1 MWKQCEALQD
11 AIVSFRRDLHRIPEV
26 GTQLPLTQ
34 TYICKV
40 LDSWGLSYTRSAT
53 HSTLWGDIV
62 GDLPGKTVLLRA
74 DMDALPIQEA
84 TGLPFSSQ
92 HDGKMH
98 ACGHDAH
105 AAMLLGAIRV
115 LLDNRPQLHGR
126 VRFLFQA
133 DEESVSGAKF
143 AVKEGVMEG
152 VDAAFGCHIG
162 NLLGPDVPA
171 GTLAVKAGNVMASAD
186 YLFLTVRG
194 KGCHGSTPEKGV
206 DPITIASHIVIN
218 LQEILAREISA
229 SQPAALTMG
238 RIRGGDVFNIIP
250 EQVELDGTLR
260 TYAPEIRRF
269 ILMRIEEI
277 AKSTAAVFRG
287 ECDLRVGGGTD
298 AVINDTALTALAKK
312 ALAPVAGEG
321 LLLTDFTPNMGSED
335 FSCFQKEAPGVYFFL
350 SSAADDRTRIPHH
363 NPRFDIDET
372 VLWKGSAAFVAL
384 TEDFLNKG
392 EEP

>member
-1 MWKQCEALQD
+1 MWKQCEALQE
-11 AIVSFRRDLHRIPEV
+11 AVVSFRRDLHEIPEV
-26 GTQLPLTQ
+26 GTQLPMTQ
-34 TYICKV
+34 AYIRKV
-40 LDSWGLSYTRSAT
+40 LEGWGLSYTLSAT
-53 HSTLWGDIV
+53 HSTLWGDIE
-62 GDLPGKTVLLRA
+62 GSLPGKTVLLRA

-84 TGLPFSSQ
+84 TGLPFASQ
-92 HDGKMH
+92 HEGKMH

-115 LLDNRPQLHGR
+115 LLDNRAQLRGR

-133 DEESVSGAKF
+133 DEEAVSGAKF
-143 AVKEGVMEG
+143 AVKEGAMEG

-162 NLLGPDVPA
+162 NLLGPDIPS
-171 GTLAVKAGNVMASAD
+171 GTLAVKPGNAMASAD

-218 LQEILAREISA
+218 LQEILAREIPA
-229 SQPAALTMG
+229 SQTAALTMG

-260 TYAPEIRRF
+260 TYSPELRQF
-269 ILMRIEEI
+269 ILKRIEEI

-287 ECDLRVGGGTD
+287 ECDLRVGGGTG
-298 AVINDTALTALAKK
+298 AVINDPALTALAQE

-321 LLLTDFTPNMGSED
+321 MLLTDFTPNMGSED
-335 FSCFQKEAPGVYFFL
+335 FSCFQKEVPGVYWFL
-350 SSAADDRTRIPHH
+350 SSANREKGTCVPHH
-363 NPRFDIDET
+363 NPRFDIDED
-372 VLWKGSAAFVAL
+372 VLWKGSAAFVAAAQA
-384 TEDFLNKG
+384 FLKA
-392 EEP
+392 

>member
-34 TYICKV
+34 AYIRKV
-40 LDSWGLSYTRSAT
+40 LEGWGLSYTLSAT
-53 HSTLWGDIV
+53 HSTLWGDIE
-62 GDLPGKTVLLRA
+62 GELPGKTVLLRA

-84 TGLPFSSQ
+84 TGLPFASQ
-92 HDGKMH
+92 HEGKMH

-115 LLDNRPQLHGR
+115 LLDNRAQLRGR

-133 DEESVSGAKF
+133 DEEAVSGAKF
-143 AVKEGVMEG
+143 AVKEGAMEG

-162 NLLGPDVPA
+162 NLLGPDIPS
-171 GTLAVKAGNVMASAD
+171 GTLAVKPGNAMASAD

-218 LQEILAREISA
+218 LQEILAREIPA
-229 SQPAALTMG
+229 SQTAALTMG

-260 TYAPEIRRF
+260 TYSPELRQF
-269 ILMRIEEI
+269 ILKRIEEI

-287 ECDLRVGGGTD
+287 ECDLRVGGGTG
-298 AVINDTALTALAKK
+298 AVINDPALTALTQE

-321 LLLTDFTPNMGSED
+321 MLLTDFTPNMGSED
-335 FSCFQKEAPGVYFFL
+335 FSCFQKEVPGVYWFL
-350 SSAADDRTRIPHH
+350 SSANREKGTCVPHH
-363 NPRFDIDET
+363 NPRFDIDED
-372 VLWKGSAAFVAL
+372 VLWKGSAAFVAAAQA
-384 TEDFLNKG
+384 FLKA
-392 EEP
+392 

>member
-11 AIVSFRRDLHRIPEV
+11 TIVSFRRDLHRIPEV

-34 TYICKV
+34 AYIRKV
-40 LDSWGLSYTRSAT
+40 LEGWGLSYTLSAT
-53 HSTLWGDIV
+53 HSTLWGDIE
-62 GDLPGKTVLLRA
+62 GSLPGKTVLLRA

-84 TGLPFSSQ
+84 TGLPFASQ
-92 HDGKMH
+92 HEGKMH

-115 LLDNRPQLHGR
+115 LLDNRAQLRGR

-133 DEESVSGAKF
+133 DEEAVSGAKF
-143 AVKEGVMEG
+143 AVKEGAMEG

-162 NLLGPDVPA
+162 NLLGPDIPS
-171 GTLAVKAGNVMASAD
+171 GTLAVKPGNAMASAD

-218 LQEILAREISA
+218 LQEILAREIPA
-229 SQPAALTMG
+229 SQTAALTMG

-260 TYAPEIRRF
+260 TYSPELRQF
-269 ILMRIEEI
+269 ILKRIEEI

-287 ECDLRVGGGTD
+287 ECDLRVGGGTG
-298 AVINDTALTALAKK
+298 AVINDPALTVLTQE

-321 LLLTDFTPNMGSED
+321 MLLTDFTPNMGSED
-335 FSCFQKEAPGVYFFL
+335 FSCFQKEAPGVYWFL
-350 SSAADDRTRIPHH
+350 SSANREKGTCMPHH
-363 NPRFDIDET
+363 NPRFDIDED
-372 VLWKGSAAFVAL
+372 VLWKGSAAFVAAAQAFL
-384 TEDFLNKG
+384 TA
-392 EEP
+392 

>member
-1 MWKQCEALQD
+1 MWKQCEALQE

-34 TYICKV
+34 AYIRKV
-40 LDSWGLSYTRSAT
+40 LEGWGLSYTLSAT
-53 HSTLWGDIV
+53 HSTLWGDIE
-62 GDLPGKTVLLRA
+62 GSLPGKTVLLRA

-84 TGLPFSSQ
+84 TGLPFASQ
-92 HDGKMH
+92 HEGKMH

-115 LLDNRPQLHGR
+115 LLDNRAQLRGR

-133 DEESVSGAKF
+133 DEEAVSGAKF
-143 AVKEGVMEG
+143 AVKEGAMEG

-162 NLLGPDVPA
+162 NLLGPDIPS
-171 GTLAVKAGNVMASAD
+171 GTLAVKLGNAMASAD

-218 LQEILAREISA
+218 LQEILAREIPA
-229 SQPAALTMG
+229 SQTAALTMG

-260 TYAPEIRRF
+260 TYSPELRQF
-269 ILMRIEEI
+269 ILKRIEEI

-287 ECDLRVGGGTD
+287 ECDLRVGGGTG
-298 AVINDTALTALAKK
+298 AVINDPALTALTQE

-321 LLLTDFTPNMGSED
+321 MLLTDFTPNMGSED
-335 FSCFQKEAPGVYFFL
+335 FSCFQKEVPGVYWFL
-350 SSAADDRTRIPHH
+350 SSANREKGTCVPHH
-363 NPRFDIDET
+363 NPRFDIDED
-372 VLWKGSAAFVAL
+372 VLWKGSAAFVAAAQA
-384 TEDFLNKG
+384 FLKA
-392 EEP
+392 

>member
-1 MWKQCEALQD
+1 MWKQCEALQE

-34 TYICKV
+34 AYIRKV
-40 LDSWGLSYTRSAT
+40 LEGWGLSYTLSAT

-62 GDLPGKTVLLRA
+62 GELPGKTVLLRA

-84 TGLPFSSQ
+84 TDLPFASQ
-92 HDGKMH
+92 HEGKMH

-105 AAMLLGAIRV
+105 TAMLLGAIRV
-115 LLDNRPQLHGR
+115 LLDNRAQLRGR

-133 DEESVSGAKF
+133 DEEAVSGAKF
-143 AVKEGVMEG
+143 AVKEGAMEG

-162 NLLGPDVPA
+162 NLLGPDIPS
-171 GTLAVKAGNVMASAD
+171 GTLAVKPGNAMASAD

-218 LQEILAREISA
+218 LQEILAREIPA
-229 SQPAALTMG
+229 SQTAALTMG

-260 TYAPEIRRF
+260 TYSPELRQF
-269 ILMRIEEI
+269 ILKRIEEI

-287 ECDLRVGGGTD
+287 ECDLRVGGGTG
-298 AVINDTALTALAKK
+298 AVINDPALTALAQE

-321 LLLTDFTPNMGSED
+321 MLLTDFTPNMGSED
-335 FSCFQKEAPGVYFFL
+335 FSCFQKEVPGVYWFL
-350 SSAADDRTRIPHH
+350 SSANREKGTCVPHH
-363 NPRFDIDET
+363 NPRFDIDED
-372 VLWKGSAAFVAL
+372 VLWKGSAAFVAAAQAFL
-384 TEDFLNKG
+384 TA
-392 EEP
+392 

>member
-1 MWKQCEALQD
+1 MWKQCEALQE

-34 TYICKV
+34 AYIRKV
-40 LDSWGLSYTRSAT
+40 LEGWGLSYTLSAT
-53 HSTLWGDIV
+53 HSTLWGDIE
-62 GDLPGKTVLLRA
+62 GELPGKTVLLRA

-84 TGLPFSSQ
+84 TGLPFASQ
-92 HDGKMH
+92 HEGKMH

-115 LLDNRPQLHGR
+115 LLDNRAQLRGR

-133 DEESVSGAKF
+133 DEEAVSGAKF
-143 AVKEGVMEG
+143 AVKEGAMEG

-162 NLLGPDVPA
+162 NLLGPDIPS
-171 GTLAVKAGNVMASAD
+171 GTLAVKPGNAMASAD

-218 LQEILAREISA
+218 LQEILAREIPA
-229 SQPAALTMG
+229 SQTAALTMG

-260 TYAPEIRRF
+260 TYSPELRQF
-269 ILMRIEEI
+269 ILKRIEEI

-287 ECDLRVGGGTD
+287 ECDLRVGGGTG
-298 AVINDTALTALAKK
+298 AVINDPTLTALAQE

-321 LLLTDFTPNMGSED
+321 MLLTDFTPNMGSED
-335 FSCFQKEAPGVYFFL
+335 FSCFQKEVPGVYWFL
-350 SSAADDRTRIPHH
+350 SSANREKGTCVPHH
-363 NPRFDIDET
+363 NPRFDIDED
-372 VLWKGSAAFVAL
+372 VLWKGSAAFVAAAQA
-384 TEDFLNKG
+384 FLKA
-392 EEP
+392 

>member
-11 AIVSFRRDLHRIPEV
+11 TIVSFRRDLHRIPEV
-26 GTQLPLTQ
+26 GIRLPLTQ
-34 TYICKV
+34 AYIRKV
-40 LDSWGLSYTRSAT
+40 LDGWGLSYTLSAT

-62 GDLPGKTVLLRA
+62 GEQPGKTVLLRA

-84 TGLPFSSQ
+84 TGLPFASQ
-92 HDGKMH
+92 HEGKMH

-115 LLDNRPQLHGR
+115 LLDNRAQLRGR

-133 DEESVSGAKF
+133 DEEAVSGAKF
-143 AVKEGVMEG
+143 AVKEGAMEG

-162 NLLGPDVPA
+162 NLLGPDIPS
-171 GTLAVKAGNVMASAD
+171 GTLAVKPGNAMASAD

-218 LQEILAREISA
+218 LQEILAREIPA
-229 SQPAALTMG
+229 SQTAALTMG

-260 TYAPEIRRF
+260 TYSPELRQF
-269 ILMRIEEI
+269 ILKRIEEI

-287 ECDLRVGGGTD
+287 ECDFRVGGGTG
-298 AVINDTALTALAKK
+298 AVINDAPLTALTQE

-321 LLLTDFTPNMGSED
+321 MLLTDFTPNMGSED
-335 FSCFQKEAPGVYFFL
+335 FSCFQKEVPGVYWFL
-350 SSAADDRTRIPHH
+350 SSANREKGTCVPHH
-363 NPRFDIDET
+363 NPRFDIDED
-372 VLWKGSAAFVAL
+372 VLWKGSAAFVAAAQA
-384 TEDFLNKG
+384 FLNKG
-392 EEP
+392 E

>member
-1 MWKQCEALQD
+1 MWKQCEALQE

-34 TYICKV
+34 AYIRKV
-40 LDSWGLSYTRSAT
+40 LEGWGLSYTLSAT

-62 GDLPGKTVLLRA
+62 GELPGKTVLLRA

-84 TGLPFSSQ
+84 TGLPFASQ
-92 HDGKMH
+92 HEGKMH

-115 LLDNRPQLHGR
+115 LLDNRAQLRGR

-133 DEESVSGAKF
+133 DEEAVSGAKF
-143 AVKEGVMEG
+143 AVKEGAMDG

-162 NLLGPDVPA
+162 NLLGPDIPS
-171 GTLAVKAGNVMASAD
+171 GTLAVKPGNAMASAD

-218 LQEILAREISA
+218 LQEILAREIPA
-229 SQPAALTMG
+229 SQTAALTMG

-260 TYAPEIRRF
+260 TYSPELRQF
-269 ILMRIEEI
+269 ILKRIEEI

-287 ECDLRVGGGTD
+287 ECDLRVGGGTG
-298 AVINDTALTALAKK
+298 AVINDPALTALTQE

-321 LLLTDFTPNMGSED
+321 MLLTDFTPNMGSED
-335 FSCFQKEAPGVYFFL
+335 FSCFQKEVPGVYWFL
-350 SSAADDRTRIPHH
+350 SSANREKGTCVPHH
-363 NPRFDIDET
+363 NPRFDIDED
-372 VLWKGSAAFVAL
+372 VLWKGSAAFVAAAQA
-384 TEDFLNKG
+384 FLKA
-392 EEP
+392 

>member
-11 AIVSFRRDLHRIPEV
+11 TIVSFRRDLHRIPEV

-34 TYICKV
+34 AYIRKV
-40 LDSWGLSYTRSAT
+40 LEGWGLSYTLSAT
-53 HSTLWGDIV
+53 HSTLWGDIE
-62 GDLPGKTVLLRA
+62 GSLPGKTVLLRA

-84 TGLPFSSQ
+84 TGLPFASQ
-92 HDGKMH
+92 HEGKMH

-115 LLDNRPQLHGR
+115 LLDNRAQLRGR

-133 DEESVSGAKF
+133 DEEAVSGAKF
-143 AVKEGVMEG
+143 AVKEGAMEG
-152 VDAAFGCHIG
+152 VDAAFGCHTG
-162 NLLGPDVPA
+162 NLLGPDIPS
-171 GTLAVKAGNVMASAD
+171 GTLAVKPGNAMASAD

-218 LQEILAREISA
+218 LQEILAREIPA
-229 SQPAALTMG
+229 SQTAALTMG

-260 TYAPEIRRF
+260 TYSPELRQF
-269 ILMRIEEI
+269 ILKRIEEI

-287 ECDLRVGGGTD
+287 ECDLRVGGGTG
-298 AVINDTALTALAKK
+298 AVINDPALTALTQE

-321 LLLTDFTPNMGSED
+321 MLLTDFTPNMGSED
-335 FSCFQKEAPGVYFFL
+335 FSCFQKEVPGVYWFL
-350 SSAADDRTRIPHH
+350 SSANREKGTCVPHH
-363 NPRFDIDET
+363 NPRFDIDED
-372 VLWKGSAAFVAL
+372 VLWKGSAAFVAAAQA
-384 TEDFLNKG
+384 FLKA
-392 EEP
+392 

>member
-11 AIVSFRRDLHRIPEV
+11 TIVSFRRDLHRIPEV
-26 GTQLPLTQ
+26 GTHLPLTQ
-34 TYICKV
+34 AYIRKV
-40 LDSWGLSYTRSAT
+40 LEGWGLSYTLSAT
-53 HSTLWGDIV
+53 HSTLWGDIE
-62 GDLPGKTVLLRA
+62 GSLPGKTVLLRA

-84 TGLPFSSQ
+84 TGLPFASQ
-92 HDGKMH
+92 HEGKMH

-115 LLDNRPQLHGR
+115 LLDNRAQLRGR

-133 DEESVSGAKF
+133 DEEAVSGAKF
-143 AVKEGVMEG
+143 AVKEGAMEG

-162 NLLGPDVPA
+162 NLLGPDIPS
-171 GTLAVKAGNVMASAD
+171 GTLAVKLGNAMASAD

-218 LQEILAREISA
+218 LQEILAREIPA
-229 SQPAALTMG
+229 SQTAALTMG

-260 TYAPEIRRF
+260 TYSPELRQF
-269 ILMRIEEI
+269 ILKRIEEI

-287 ECDLRVGGGTD
+287 ECDLRVGGGTG
-298 AVINDTALTALAKK
+298 AVINDPALTALTQE

-321 LLLTDFTPNMGSED
+321 MLLTDFTPNMGSED
-335 FSCFQKEAPGVYFFL
+335 FSCFQKEVPGVYWFL
-350 SSAADDRTRIPHH
+350 SSANREKGTCVPHH
-363 NPRFDIDET
+363 NPRFDIDED
-372 VLWKGSAAFVAL
+372 VLWKGSAAFVAAAQA
-384 TEDFLNKG
+384 FLKA
-392 EEP
+392 

>member
-34 TYICKV
+34 AYIRKV
-40 LDSWGLSYTRSAT
+40 LEGWGLSYTLSAT

-62 GDLPGKTVLLRA
+62 GELSGKTVLLRA

-84 TGLPFSSQ
+84 TGLPFASQ
-92 HDGKMH
+92 HEGKMH

-115 LLDNRPQLHGR
+115 LLDNRAQLRGR

-133 DEESVSGAKF
+133 DEEAVSGAKF
-143 AVKEGVMEG
+143 AVKEGAMEG

-162 NLLGPDVPA
+162 NLLGPDIPS
-171 GTLAVKAGNVMASAD
+171 GTLAVKPGNAMASAD

-218 LQEILAREISA
+218 LQEILAREIPA
-229 SQPAALTMG
+229 SQTAALTMG

-260 TYAPEIRRF
+260 TYSPELRQF
-269 ILMRIEEI
+269 ILKRIEEI

-287 ECDLRVGGGTD
+287 ECDLRVGGGTG
-298 AVINDTALTALAKK
+298 AVINDPALTALTQE

-321 LLLTDFTPNMGSED
+321 MLLTDFTPNMGSED
-335 FSCFQKEAPGVYFFL
+335 FSCFQKEVPGVYWFL
-350 SSAADDRTRIPHH
+350 SSANREKGTCVPHH
-363 NPRFDIDET
+363 NPRFDIDED
-372 VLWKGSAAFVAL
+372 VLWKGSAAFVAAAQA
-384 TEDFLNKG
+384 FLKA
-392 EEP
+392 

>member
-1 MWKQCEALQD
+1 MWKQCEALQE

-34 TYICKV
+34 AYIRKV
-40 LDSWGLSYTRSAT
+40 LEGWGLSYTLSAT
-53 HSTLWGDIV
+53 HSTLWGDIE
-62 GDLPGKTVLLRA
+62 GSLPGKTVLLRA

-84 TGLPFSSQ
+84 TGLPFASQ
-92 HDGKMH
+92 HEGKMH

-115 LLDNRPQLHGR
+115 LLDNRAQLRGR

-133 DEESVSGAKF
+133 DEEAVSGAKF
-143 AVKEGVMEG
+143 AVKEGAMEG

-162 NLLGPDVPA
+162 NLLGPDIPS
-171 GTLAVKAGNVMASAD
+171 GTLAVKPGNAMASAD

-218 LQEILAREISA
+218 LQEILAREIPA
-229 SQPAALTMG
+229 SQTAALTMG

-260 TYAPEIRRF
+260 TYSPELRQF
-269 ILMRIEEI
+269 ILKRIEEI

-287 ECDLRVGGGTD
+287 ECDLRVGGGTG
-298 AVINDTALTALAKK
+298 AVINDPALTALTQE

-321 LLLTDFTPNMGSED
+321 MLLTDFTPNMGSED
-335 FSCFQKEAPGVYFFL
+335 FSCFQKEVPGVYWFL
-350 SSAADDRTRIPHH
+350 SSANREKGTSVPHH
-363 NPRFDIDET
+363 NPRFDIDED
-372 VLWKGSAAFVAL
+372 VLWKGSAAFVAAAQA
-384 TEDFLNKG
+384 FLKA
-392 EEP
+392 

>member
-34 TYICKV
+34 AYIRKV
-40 LDSWGLSYTRSAT
+40 LEGWGLSYTLSAT

-62 GDLPGKTVLLRA
+62 GELSGKTVLLRA

-84 TGLPFSSQ
+84 TGLPFASQ
-92 HDGKMH
+92 HEGKMH

-105 AAMLLGAIRV
+105 AARLLGAIRV
-115 LLDNRPQLHGR
+115 LLDNRAQLRGR

-133 DEESVSGAKF
+133 DEEAVSGAKF
-143 AVKEGVMEG
+143 AVKEGAMEG

-162 NLLGPDVPA
+162 NLLGPDIPS
-171 GTLAVKAGNVMASAD
+171 GTLAVKPGNAMASAD

-218 LQEILAREISA
+218 LQEILAREIPA
-229 SQPAALTMG
+229 SQTAALTMG

-260 TYAPEIRRF
+260 TYSPELRQF
-269 ILMRIEEI
+269 ILKRIEEI

-287 ECDLRVGGGTD
+287 ECDLRVGGGTG
-298 AVINDTALTALAKK
+298 AVINDPALTALTQE

-321 LLLTDFTPNMGSED
+321 MLLTDFTPNMGSED
-335 FSCFQKEAPGVYFFL
+335 FSCFQKEVPGVYWFL
-350 SSAADDRTRIPHH
+350 SSANREKGTCVPHH
-363 NPRFDIDET
+363 NPRFDIDED
-372 VLWKGSAAFVAL
+372 VLWKGSAAFVAAAQA
-384 TEDFLNKG
+384 FLKA
-392 EEP
+392 

>member
-11 AIVSFRRDLHRIPEV
+11 TIVSFRRDLHRIPEV

-34 TYICKV
+34 AYIRKV
-40 LDSWGLSYTRSAT
+40 LEGWGLSCTLSAT
-53 HSTLWGDIV
+53 HSTLWGDIE
-62 GDLPGKTVLLRA
+62 GSLPGKTVLLRA

-84 TGLPFSSQ
+84 TGLPFASQ
-92 HDGKMH
+92 HEGKMH

-115 LLDNRPQLHGR
+115 LLDNRAQLRGR

-133 DEESVSGAKF
+133 DEEAVSGAKF
-143 AVKEGVMEG
+143 AVKEGAMEG

-162 NLLGPDVPA
+162 NLLGPDIPS
-171 GTLAVKAGNVMASAD
+171 GTLAVKPGNAMASAD

-218 LQEILAREISA
+218 LQEILAREIPA
-229 SQPAALTMG
+229 SQTAALTMG

-260 TYAPEIRRF
+260 TYSPELRQF
-269 ILMRIEEI
+269 ILKRIEEI

-287 ECDLRVGGGTD
+287 ECDLRVGGGTG
-298 AVINDTALTALAKK
+298 AVINDPALTALTQE

-321 LLLTDFTPNMGSED
+321 MLLTDFTPNMGSED
-335 FSCFQKEAPGVYFFL
+335 FSCFQKEVPGVYWFL
-350 SSAADDRTRIPHH
+350 SSANREKGTCVPHH
-363 NPRFDIDET
+363 NPRFDIDED
-372 VLWKGSAAFVAL
+372 VLWKGSAAFVAAAQAFL
-384 TEDFLNKG
+384 TA
-392 EEP
+392 

>member
-1 MWKQCEALQD
+1 MWKQCEALQE

-34 TYICKV
+34 AYIRKV
-40 LDSWGLSYTRSAT
+40 LEGWGLSYTLSAT

-62 GDLPGKTVLLRA
+62 GELPGKTVLLRA

-84 TGLPFSSQ
+84 TGLPFASQ
-92 HDGKMH
+92 HEGKMH

-115 LLDNRPQLHGR
+115 LLDNRTQLRGR

-133 DEESVSGAKF
+133 DEEAVSGAKF
-143 AVKEGVMEG
+143 AVKEGAMEG

-162 NLLGPDVPA
+162 NLLGPDIPS
-171 GTLAVKAGNVMASAD
+171 GTLAVKPGNAMASAD

-218 LQEILAREISA
+218 LQEILAREIPA
-229 SQPAALTMG
+229 SQTAALTMG

-260 TYAPEIRRF
+260 TYSPELRQF
-269 ILMRIEEI
+269 ILKRIEEI

-287 ECDLRVGGGTD
+287 ECDLRVGGGTG
-298 AVINDTALTALAKK
+298 AVINDPTLTALAQE

-321 LLLTDFTPNMGSED
+321 MLLTDFTPNMGSED
-335 FSCFQKEAPGVYFFL
+335 FSCFQKEVPGVYWFL
-350 SSAADDRTRIPHH
+350 SSANREKGTCVPHH
-363 NPRFDIDET
+363 NPRFDIDED
-372 VLWKGSAAFVAL
+372 VLWKGSAAFVAAAQA
-384 TEDFLNKG
+384 FLKA
-392 EEP
+392 

>member
-1 MWKQCEALQD
+1 MWKQCEALQE

-34 TYICKV
+34 AYIRKV
-40 LDSWGLSYTRSAT
+40 LEGWGLSYTLSAT
-53 HSTLWGDIV
+53 HSTLWGDIE
-62 GDLPGKTVLLRA
+62 GELPGKTVLLRA

-84 TGLPFSSQ
+84 TGLPFASQ
-92 HDGKMH
+92 HEGKMH

-115 LLDNRPQLHGR
+115 LLDNRAQLRGR

-133 DEESVSGAKF
+133 DEEAVSGAKF
-143 AVKEGVMEG
+143 AVKEGAMEG

-162 NLLGPDVPA
+162 NLLGPDISS
-171 GTLAVKAGNVMASAD
+171 GTLAVKPGNAMASAD

-218 LQEILAREISA
+218 LQEILAREIPA
-229 SQPAALTMG
+229 SQTAALTMG

-260 TYAPEIRRF
+260 TYSPELRQF
-269 ILMRIEEI
+269 ILKRIEEI

-287 ECDLRVGGGTD
+287 ECDLRVGGGTG
-298 AVINDTALTALAKK
+298 AVINDPALTALTQE

-321 LLLTDFTPNMGSED
+321 MLLTDFTPNMGSED
-335 FSCFQKEAPGVYFFL
+335 FSCFQKEVPGVYWFL
-350 SSAADDRTRIPHH
+350 SSANREKGTCVPHH
-363 NPRFDIDET
+363 NPRFDIDED
-372 VLWKGSAAFVAL
+372 VLWKGSAAFVAAAQA
-384 TEDFLNKG
+384 FLKA
-392 EEP
+392 

>member
-1 MWKQCEALQD
+1 MWKQCEAFQED
-11 AIVSFRRDLHRIPEV
+11 IVAFRRDLHRIPEV

-34 TYICKV
+34 AYICKL
-40 LDSWGLSYTRSAT
+40 LDSWGLSYTLSAT

-62 GDLPGKTVLLRA
+62 GGLPGKTVLLRA

-115 LLDNRPQLHGR
+115 LLDNRAQLRGK

-162 NLLGPDVPA
+162 NLLGSHVPS

-229 SQPAALTMG
+229 SQSAALTIG

-260 TYAPEIRRF
+260 TYAPETRRF
-269 ILMRIEEI
+269 ILQRIEEI

-287 ECDLRVGGGTD
+287 ECDLRVGGGTG
-298 AVINDTALTALAKK
+298 AVINDVALTDLARQ

-321 LLLTDFTPNMGSED
+321 FLLTDFPPNMGSED

-350 SSAADDRTRIPHH
+350 SSAADERTCIPHH
-363 NPRFDIDET
+363 NPRFDIDES

-392 EEP
+392 E

>member
-34 TYICKV
+34 AYIRKV
-40 LDSWGLSYTRSAT
+40 LEGWGLSYTLSAT
-53 HSTLWGDIV
+53 HSTLWGDIE
-62 GDLPGKTVLLRA
+62 GSLPGKTVLLRA

-84 TGLPFSSQ
+84 TGLPFASQ
-92 HDGKMH
+92 HEGKMH

-115 LLDNRPQLHGR
+115 LLDNRAQLRGR

-133 DEESVSGAKF
+133 DEEAVSGAKF
-143 AVKEGVMEG
+143 AVKEGAMEG

-162 NLLGPDVPA
+162 NLLGPDIPS
-171 GTLAVKAGNVMASAD
+171 GTLAVKPGNAMASAD

-218 LQEILAREISA
+218 MQEILAREIPA
-229 SQPAALTMG
+229 SQTAALTMG

-260 TYAPEIRRF
+260 TYSPELRQF
-269 ILMRIEEI
+269 ILKRIEEI

-287 ECDLRVGGGTD
+287 ECDLRVGGGTG
-298 AVINDTALTALAKK
+298 AVINDPALTVLTQE

-321 LLLTDFTPNMGSED
+321 MLLTDFTPNMGSED
-335 FSCFQKEAPGVYFFL
+335 FSCFQKEVPGVYWFL
-350 SSAADDRTRIPHH
+350 SSANREKGTCVPHH
-363 NPRFDIDET
+363 NPRFDIDED
-372 VLWKGSAAFVAL
+372 VLWKGSAAFVAAAQA
-384 TEDFLNKG
+384 FLKA
-392 EEP
+392 

>member
-1 MWKQCEALQD
+1 MWKQCEALQE

-34 TYICKV
+34 AYIRKV
-40 LDSWGLSYTRSAT
+40 LEGWGLSYTLSAT
-53 HSTLWGDIV
+53 HSTLWGDIE
-62 GDLPGKTVLLRA
+62 GSLPGKTVLLRA

-84 TGLPFSSQ
+84 TGLPFASQ
-92 HDGKMH
+92 HEGKMH

-115 LLDNRPQLHGR
+115 LLDNRAQLRGR

-133 DEESVSGAKF
+133 DEEAVSGAKF
-143 AVKEGVMEG
+143 AVKEGAMEG

-162 NLLGPDVPA
+162 NLLGPDIPS
-171 GTLAVKAGNVMASAD
+171 GTLAVKLGNAMASAD

-218 LQEILAREISA
+218 LQEILAREIPA
-229 SQPAALTMG
+229 SQTAALTMG

-260 TYAPEIRRF
+260 TYSPELRQF
-269 ILMRIEEI
+269 ILKRIEEI

-287 ECDLRVGGGTD
+287 ECDLRVGGGTG
-298 AVINDTALTALAKK
+298 AVINDPALTALAQE

-321 LLLTDFTPNMGSED
+321 MLLTDFTPNMGSED
-335 FSCFQKEAPGVYFFL
+335 FSCFQKEVPGVYWFL
-350 SSAADDRTRIPHH
+350 SSANREKGTCVPHH
-363 NPRFDIDET
+363 NPRFDIDED
-372 VLWKGSAAFVAL
+372 VLWKGSAAFVAAAQA
-384 TEDFLNKG
+384 FLKA
-392 EEP
+392 

>member
-1 MWKQCEALQD
+1 MWKQCEALQE

-34 TYICKV
+34 AYIRKV
-40 LDSWGLSYTRSAT
+40 LEGWGLSYTLSAT
-53 HSTLWGDIV
+53 HSTLWGDIE
-62 GDLPGKTVLLRA
+62 GSLPGKTVLLRA

-84 TGLPFSSQ
+84 TGLPFASQ
-92 HDGKMH
+92 HEGKMH

-115 LLDNRPQLHGR
+115 LLDNRAQLRGR

-133 DEESVSGAKF
+133 DEEAVSGAKF
-143 AVKEGVMEG
+143 AVKEGAMEG

-162 NLLGPDVPA
+162 NLLGPDIPS
-171 GTLAVKAGNVMASAD
+171 GTLAVKPGNAMASAD

-218 LQEILAREISA
+218 LQEILAREIPA
-229 SQPAALTMG
+229 SQTAALTMG

-260 TYAPEIRRF
+260 TYSPELRQF
-269 ILMRIEEI
+269 ILKRIEEI

-287 ECDLRVGGGTD
+287 ECDLRVGGGTG
-298 AVINDTALTALAKK
+298 AVINDPALTALTQE

-321 LLLTDFTPNMGSED
+321 MLLTDFTPNMGSED
-335 FSCFQKEAPGVYFFL
+335 FSCFQKEVPGVYWFL
-350 SSAADDRTRIPHH
+350 SSANREKGTCVPHH
-363 NPRFDIDET
+363 NPRFDIDED
-372 VLWKGSAAFVAL
+372 VLWKGSAAFVAAAQA
-384 TEDFLNKG
+384 FLKA
-392 EEP
+392 

>member
-1 MWKQCEALQD
+1 MWKQCEALQE

-34 TYICKV
+34 AYIRKV
-40 LDSWGLSYTRSAT
+40 LEGWGLSYTLSAT
-53 HSTLWGDIV
+53 HSTLWGDIE
-62 GDLPGKTVLLRA
+62 GSLPGKTVLLRA

-84 TGLPFSSQ
+84 TGLPFASQ
-92 HDGKMH
+92 HEGKMH

-115 LLDNRPQLHGR
+115 LLDNRAQLRGR

-133 DEESVSGAKF
+133 DEEAVSGAKF
-143 AVKEGVMEG
+143 AVKEGAMEG

-162 NLLGPDVPA
+162 NLLGPDISS
-171 GTLAVKAGNVMASAD
+171 GTLAVKPGNAMASAD

-218 LQEILAREISA
+218 LQEILAREIPA
-229 SQPAALTMG
+229 SQTAALTMG

-260 TYAPEIRRF
+260 TYSPELRQF
-269 ILMRIEEI
+269 ILKRIEEI

-287 ECDLRVGGGTD
+287 ECDLRVGGGTG
-298 AVINDTALTALAKK
+298 AVINDPALTALTQE

-321 LLLTDFTPNMGSED
+321 MLLTDFTPNMGSED
-335 FSCFQKEAPGVYFFL
+335 FSCFQKEVPGVYWFL
-350 SSAADDRTRIPHH
+350 SSANREKGTCVPHH
-363 NPRFDIDET
+363 NPRFDIDED
-372 VLWKGSAAFVAL
+372 VLWKGSAAFVAAAQA
-384 TEDFLNKG
+384 FLKA
-392 EEP
+392 

>member
-1 MWKQCEALQD
+1 MWKQCEALQE

-34 TYICKV
+34 AYIRKV
-40 LDSWGLSYTRSAT
+40 LEGWGLSYTLSAT
-53 HSTLWGDIV
+53 HSTLWGDIE
-62 GDLPGKTVLLRA
+62 GSLPGKTVLLRA

-84 TGLPFSSQ
+84 TGLPFASQ
-92 HDGKMH
+92 HEGKMH

-115 LLDNRPQLHGR
+115 LLDNRAQLRGR

-133 DEESVSGAKF
+133 DEEAVSGAKF
-143 AVKEGVMEG
+143 AMKEGAMEG

-162 NLLGPDVPA
+162 NLLGPDIPS
-171 GTLAVKAGNVMASAD
+171 GTLAVKPGNAMASAD

-218 LQEILAREISA
+218 LQEILAREIPA
-229 SQPAALTMG
+229 SQTAALTMG

-260 TYAPEIRRF
+260 TYSPELRQF
-269 ILMRIEEI
+269 ILKRIEEI

-287 ECDLRVGGGTD
+287 ECDLRVGGGTG
-298 AVINDTALTALAKK
+298 AVINDPALTALTQE

-321 LLLTDFTPNMGSED
+321 MLLTDFTPNMGSED
-335 FSCFQKEAPGVYFFL
+335 FSCFQKEVPGVYWFL
-350 SSAADDRTRIPHH
+350 SSANREKGTCVPHH
-363 NPRFDIDET
+363 NPRFDIDED
-372 VLWKGSAAFVAL
+372 VLWKGSAAFVAAAQA
-384 TEDFLNKG
+384 FLKA
-392 EEP
+392 

>member
-1 MWKQCEALQD
+1 MWKQCEALQE
-11 AIVSFRRDLHRIPEV
+11 AVVSFRRDLHEIPEV
-26 GTQLPLTQ
+26 GTQLPMTQ
-34 TYICKV
+34 AYIRKV
-40 LDSWGLSYTRSAT
+40 LDDWGLTYTLSST

-74 DMDALPIQEA
+74 DMDALPVQEA
-84 TGLPFSSQ
+84 TGLPFASR
-92 HDGKMH
+92 HPGKMH

-115 LLDNRPQLHGR
+115 LLDNRAQLKGR

-143 AVKEGVMEG
+143 AVAQGAMEG
-152 VDAAFGCHIG
+152 VDACFGCHIG
-162 NLLGPDVPA
+162 NLLGPDIPS
-171 GTLAVKAGNVMASAD
+171 GTFAVKAGNAMASAD
-186 YLFLTVRG
+186 CIYLTVRG

-218 LQEILAREISA
+218 LQEILAREIPA
-229 SQPAALTMG
+229 SQTAALTMG

-260 TYAPEIRRF
+260 TYSPELRQF
-269 ILMRIEEI
+269 ILKRIEEI

-287 ECDLRVGGGTD
+287 ECDLRVGGGTG
-298 AVINDTALTALAKK
+298 AVINDPALTALTQE

-321 LLLTDFTPNMGSED
+321 MLLTDFTPNMGSED
-335 FSCFQKEAPGVYFFL
+335 FSCFQKEVPGVYWFL
-350 SSAADDRTRIPHH
+350 SSANREKGTCVPHH
-363 NPRFDIDET
+363 NPRFDIDED
-372 VLWKGSAAFVAL
+372 VLWKGSAAFVAAAQA
-384 TEDFLNKG
+384 FLKA
-392 EEP
+392 

>member
-1 MWKQCEALQD
+1 MWKQCESLQD
-11 AIVSFRRDLHRIPEV
+11 SIVTFRRDLHQIPEV
-26 GTQLPLTQ
+26 GIQLPLTQ
-34 TYICKV
+34 AYICKV
-40 LDSWGLSYTRSAT
+40 LDGWGLSYTLSAT

-84 TGLPFSSQ
+84 TGLPFASQ

-115 LLDNRPQLHGR
+115 LLNNRDKLCGR

-162 NLLGPDVPA
+162 NLLGPAVPS

-229 SQPAALTMG
+229 SQSAALTMG

-260 TYAPEIRRF
+260 TYAPELRSF
-269 ILMRIEEI
+269 ILKRIEEI
-277 AKSTAAVFRG
+277 AKSTAAAFRG
-287 ECDLRVGGGTD
+287 ECDVRVGGGTG
-298 AVINDTALTALAKK
+298 AVINDAALTALAQQ
-312 ALAPVAGEG
+312 ALAPVAGDG
-321 LLLTDFTPNMGSED
+321 FLLTEFTPNMGSED

-350 SSAADDRTRIPHH
+350 SSVADERTCIPHH
-363 NPRFDIDET
+363 NPRFDIDES

-392 EEP
+392 E